1 MNSVIKKPSAWVP
14 IVMSLAT
21 ILLLIVSFAM
31 HGVVH
36 QADEGVDAHLFQI
49 LMFGQVPIVAFF
61 VLKWLPSNPKQT
73 ILILSLQIL
82 LALLAM
88 APVFYFKL

>member
-21 ILLLIVSFAM
+21 IVVLIVSFAM
-31 HGVVH
+31 HGLVH
-36 QADEGVDAHLFQI
+36 QADEGVAAHLFQI